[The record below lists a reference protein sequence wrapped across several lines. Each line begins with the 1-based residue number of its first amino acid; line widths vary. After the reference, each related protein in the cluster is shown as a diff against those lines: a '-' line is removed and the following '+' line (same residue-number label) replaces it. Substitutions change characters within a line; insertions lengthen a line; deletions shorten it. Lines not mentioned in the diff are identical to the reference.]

1 MAGKY
6 SSGNKDALVYTTGI
20 KKKMLRHM
28 VHQE

>member
-6 SSGNKDALVYTTGI
+6 SSGNKDAAVYTAGI
-20 KKKMLRHM
+20 KKMLRHM